1 MQRTQTASTSTHGP
15 DSRFDLDAYSDDE
28 LDTLLFTDKTPEKA
42 PSAVGFPAIMGFVTL
57 LVGLLY
63 VVGEIGGGLLSLIGL
78 NGLAPDLSGFV
89 GPTLF
94 AAVVTILLTG
104 TGVFSRKKRAKKV
117 KTKAKRGSVQ
127 VKLPAGDGRRLVKSR
142 DRKVAGVAGGIAE
155 YFNLDPKIVR
165 IAFAIGAVASQG
177 AGVLL
182 YLILAAVMPKP
193 ETMTLEE
200 RIRIIRD
207 S

>member
-1 MQRTQTASTSTHGP
+1 MQRTQTASTSTHGA
-15 DSRFDLDAYSDDE
+15 DTRFDLDAYSDDE
-28 LDTLLFTDKTPEKA
+28 LDTLLFTDKPQQKA

-63 VVGEIGGGLLSLIGL
+63 VIGEVGGGLLGL
-78 NGLAPDLSGFV
+78 VGLGGLAPDLSGFV
-89 GPTLF
+89 LPTLF
-94 AAVVTILLTG
+94 AAVVTILATG
-104 TGVFSRKKRAKKV
+104 TGIFQRKKRVKKV
-117 KTKAKRGSVQ
+117 KTKAKRGGVQ
-127 VKLPAGDGRRLVKSR
+127 VKVTGDGRKLTKSR
-142 DRKVAGVAGGIAE
+142 DRKIAGVAGGIAE
-155 YFNLDPKIVR
+155 YFNLDPKVVR
-165 IAFAIGAVASQG
+165 IAFAIGAFASQG

-182 YLILAAVMPKP
+182 YLILAAAMPKP